1 MFLSDA
7 SSTIVDQN
15 TFGAQTTDVSY
26 GRYVNGTGG
35 FIVMTPTYAAQN
47 SNLLGLEDAQKEGIK
62 VVVYPYPSSGIFS
75 YEISDA
81 NSDLTM
87 MVFDMMGNQLIT
99 LENNSTGTI
108 DLSDFSNGIYLVKI
122 QSDSAGKTLRLVK
135 N

>member
-1 MFLSDA
+1 
-7 SSTIVDQN
+7 
-15 TFGAQTTDVSY
+15 
-26 GRYVNGTGG
+26 
-35 FIVMTPTYAAQN
+35 
-47 SNLLGLEDAQKEGIK
+47 
-62 VVVYPYPSSGIFS
+62 
-75 YEISDA
+75 
-81 NSDLTM
+81 M